1 MIENIKAYFTI
12 GFFSLVVNC
21 GIAQNQK
28 LADSLIHAYNTG
40 SYDGNEFVI
49 LKNIASNETN
59 PERKLEFSELLIEK
73 GSADSLFNFLHV
85 GYLQKGNALRIKGD
99 LAEALKSYFKSI
111 QYANRIG
118 DNLGVAKVTI
128 SIADTYSE
136 IGSSGNAE
144 TYYNQG
150 ILLLRQSNDSI
161 SLATALLNAG
171 DEYFNSKKYDSA
183 ILYFQ
188 EAAPIFIKIN
198 SLIGTAYTLGNLGMV
213 YAEQGKDNEAEHNIN
228 EAIKILEDLGDYY
241 PISVYLTYMSDIY
254 QRQNDFSIAL
264 TYALRSLALATRYR
278 IKDQISEANL
288 KISEIFDKVGNPT
301 TSYKYY
307 KDHILYRDSVK
318 NIESV
323 QQMADLET
331 SYQVS
336 QKQVEVDLLNQQ
348 KKTQKIIAFST
359 GAGMF
364 LIGIIAIGLYRRN
377 KFIQKAKQLIEVEKG
392 RSDALLL
399 NILPFEIA
407 EELKANGSAEA
418 REFENVSI
426 LFTDFKEFT
435 STSEKLTAQELV
447 AEINIC
453 FQAFDAIVEKYGI
466 EKIKT
471 IGDAY
476 MAAGG
481 LPVPSLS
488 STKNTVLAGLE
499 MQDFM
504 KTRKT
509 EKFSKGE
516 VTFDMRVGI
525 HTGTVIAG
533 IVGSKKFQYDVW
545 GDTVNTS
552 SRIETTC
559 EVDKVNISHTTYELV
574 KNENE
579 FTIESRGKIQAKG
592 KGELEMYFVSKKNG

>member
-73 GSADSLFNFLHV
+73 GRADSLFNFLHV

-213 YAEQGKDNEAEHNIN
+213 YAEQGKDDEAEHNIN

-525 HTGTVIAG
+525 HTGTVVAG

>member
-1 MIENIKAYFTI
+1 VHDTLRLYWLSIIAFNHNDPDSIVFYSRSLAAETDDPKWLMRAYYNEGSALRLLGDLEGALKATFK
-12 GFFSLVVNC
+12 SLDY
-21 GIAQNQK
+21 AQARGDKKRVGNSYLALGDIYSVSGAHRNSIDYYSKAIHIFREIMDSQK
-28 LADSLIHAYNTG
+28 LA
-40 SYDGNEFVI
+40 
-49 LKNIASNETN
+49 
-59 PERKLEFSELLIEK
+59 
-73 GSADSLFNFLHV
+73 SALFNL
-85 GYLQKGNALRIKGD
+85 
-99 LAEALKSYFKSI
+99 
-111 QYANRIG
+111 
-118 DNLGVAKVTI
+118 
-128 SIADTYSE
+128 
-136 IGSSGNAE
+136 
-144 TYYNQG
+144 
-150 ILLLRQSNDSI
+150 
-161 SLATALLNAG
+161 G
-171 DEYFNSKKYDSA
+171 DEYLKQDSLAAAITHFTESAQLFELLGYD
-183 ILYFQ
+183 
-188 EAAPIFIKIN
+188 
-198 SLIGTAYTLGNLGMV
+198 IGVAYNLGNMGMV
-213 YAEQGKDNEAEHNIN
+213 YAKQGDNKLALTNIN
-228 EAIKILEDLGDYY
+228 KAIAILEEQQDYY
-241 PISVYLTYMSDIY
+241 GISEYLAYMSDIY
-254 QRQNDFSIAL
+254 LSRNDLQTAVDFAE
-264 TYALRSLALATRYR
+264 RSLKLASTYGFKDQLSDTNLKLATLHE
-278 IKDQISEANL
+278 KL
-288 KISEIFDKVGNPT
+288 GNT
-301 TSYKYY
+301 DTSYKYY
-307 KDHILYRDSVK
+307 KNYIAYRDSVK
-318 NIESV
+318 NMESI

-504 KTRKT
+504 KKRKIG
-509 EKFSKGE
+509 KVLKGE

-525 HTGTVIAG
+525 HTGTVVAG

-552 SRIETTC
+552 SRIESTC

-574 KNENE
+574 KTENE